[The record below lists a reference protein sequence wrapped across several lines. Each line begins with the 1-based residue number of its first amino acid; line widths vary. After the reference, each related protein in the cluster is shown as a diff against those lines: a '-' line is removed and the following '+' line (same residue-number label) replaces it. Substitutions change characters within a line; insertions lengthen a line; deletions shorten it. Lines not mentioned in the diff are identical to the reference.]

1 MEEIAT
7 VEIILSVSVY
17 MEDDM
22 CGVRLSLPVAEVY
35 ESVPVIIDFTENAK
49 IAIKDAMGG
58 DDSQVLI
65 VKAERGGCSGYLY
78 DMQIDKNPN
87 DLEFQTIEVEGIKVL
102 VHNRDSELLTGI
114 TIDYKNTL
122 MGGGF
127 QISSPNANKSCGCG
141 QSFS

>member
-1 MEEIAT
+1 MDKIPT
-7 VEIILSVSVY
+7 VEILLSLRMV
-17 MEDDM
+17 MEEDM

-35 ESVPVIIDFTENAK
+35 DSVPVVIDFTDDAK

-58 DDSQVLI
+58 DNSQVLI
-65 VKAERGGCSGYLY
+65 VRAERGGCSGYLY

-87 DLEFQTIEVEGIKVL
+87 DKEFQTIEIEGIQVL

-127 QISSPNANKSCGCG
+127 QISNPNANKSCGCG

>member
-1 MEEIAT
+1 MDKIPT
-7 VEIILSVSVY
+7 VEILLSLRKV
-17 MEDDM
+17 MEEDM

-35 ESVPVIIDFTENAK
+35 DSVPVVIDFTDDAK

-58 DDSQVLI
+58 DNSQVLI
-65 VKAERGGCSGYLY
+65 VRAERGGCSGYLY

-87 DLEFQTIEVEGIKVL
+87 DEEFQTIEIEGIQVL

-127 QISSPNANKSCGCG
+127 QISNPNANKSCGCG

>member
-1 MEEIAT
+1 
-7 VEIILSVSVY
+7 

-35 ESVPVIIDFTENAK
+35 DSVAVNIDFTDDAK
-49 IAIKDAMGG
+49 IAIRDAMNG
-58 DDSQVLI
+58 DYSQVLI

-78 DMQIDKNPN
+78 DMQIDNNPN
-87 DLEFQTIEVEGIKVL
+87 DNEYQTIEVEGMKVL

-127 QISSPNANKSCGCG
+127 QISNPNANKSCGCG

>member
-1 MEEIAT
+1 MDKIPT
-7 VEIILSVSVY
+7 VEILLSLRMV
-17 MEDDM
+17 MEEDM

-35 ESVPVIIDFTENAK
+35 DSVPVVIDFTDDAK

-58 DDSQVLI
+58 DNSQVLI
-65 VKAERGGCSGYLY
+65 VRAERGGCSGYLY

-87 DLEFQTIEVEGIKVL
+87 DEEFQTIEIEGIQVL

-127 QISSPNANKSCGCG
+127 QISNPNANKSCGCG